1 MIRELFYRQNCV
13 KWSPKSLID
22 KIAYFYIRA
31 ISTELRYGTSIAKK
45 IIMIMIC
52 ILGNVFVVVLV
63 NIAKNGKLYLIIN
76 KI

>member
-31 ISTELRYGTSIAKK
+31 IHRAPLWNIYSHEDHHDHDLHSWERCRFSEYRQKWE
-45 IIMIMIC
+45 II
-52 ILGNVFVVVLV
+52 FD
-63 NIAKNGKLYLIIN
+63 N
-76 KI
+76 K